1 MTASEL
7 PPGATGIITID
18 LDVIAAN
25 WRALT
30 ALVTP
35 AECGAVVKA
44 DAYGLGA
51 IKVIPA
57 LARAGCRT
65 FFTATPDE
73 AETARRLAPDA
84 RLFALDG
91 LLPGAAAIFSANDV
105 APVLASL
112 DDIATWS
119 AEAARTGKRL
129 PAGLQIDSG
138 LNRLGLSEAD
148 VHTLADEPARLDR
161 VDLRLVMSHLACA
174 DDPTHAHNETQRA
187 NFDRLRAF
195 LPPAPASLA
204 ASDGLMLG
212 ARFHYDL
219 VRPGYALYGGQ
230 AFQGGPTPVR
240 PAVTV
245 EARVLQVRTLV
256 PGDSV
261 GYSATW
267 RATRPTRLAVI
278 SAGYADGF
286 ARALSASSG
295 QESGVVAIRGQRAP
309 IVGRVSMD
317 LITAD
322 ITDLTT
328 DVAPGDLATLVGP
341 GLTIEAMGHAAG
353 TIGYEVLTRLGPR
366 FTRRYVGGAG

>member
-1 MTASEL
+1 MKAQDL
-7 PPGATGIITID
+7 PPGATGVITVD

-25 WRALT
+25 WRALG

-65 FFTATPDE
+65 FFVATPDE
-73 AETARRLAPDA
+73 AEAARRLAPDA

-91 LLPGAAAIFSANDV
+91 LLPGAASVFSANDV
-105 APVLASL
+105 APVLTSL
-112 DDIATWS
+112 QELAAWS
-119 AEAARTGKRL
+119 AEATRTGKLL

-148 VHTLADEPARLDR
+148 VHMLAGEPDRLDGI
-161 VDLRLVMSHLACA
+161 DLRLVMSHLACA
-174 DDPTHAHNETQRA
+174 DDPAHLHNETQRS
-187 NFDRLRAF
+187 NFDRLRAL
-195 LPPAPASLA
+195 LPPTPASLA

-240 PAVTV
+240 PSVTV
-245 EARVLQVRTLV
+245 EARVLQVRTLAA
-256 PGDSV
+256 GDTV

-267 RATRPTRLAVI
+267 RAARPTRLAVI
-278 SAGYADGF
+278 SAGYADGI
-286 ARALSASSG
+286 ARALSAASG
-295 QESGVVAIRGQRAP
+295 DNGGVIAIHGQPAP

-322 ITDLTT
+322 VTDIETPI
-328 DVAPGDLATLVGP
+328 APGDLATLIGA
-341 GLTIEAMGHAAG
+341 GLTIEAMGQAAG
-353 TIGYEVLTRLGPR
+353 TIGYEVLTRLGTR
-366 FTRRYVGGAG
+366 FARRYIGGGG

>member
-1 MTASEL
+1 MTPGL
-7 PPGATGIITID
+7 PPGATGVITVD

-25 WRALT
+25 WQALG

-57 LARAGCRT
+57 LVRAGCRT
-65 FFTATPDE
+65 FFVATPDE
-73 AETARRLAPDA
+73 AEAARRFAPDV

-91 LLPGAAAIFSANDV
+91 LLPGAAEVFRATDT

-112 DDIATWS
+112 EDIAAWS
-119 AEAARTGKRL
+119 AEAARAGTPL
-129 PAGLQIDSG
+129 PAALQIDSG
-138 LNRLGLSEAD
+138 LNRLGLTEED
-148 VHTLADEPARLDR
+148 VRTLADDPARLDGL
-161 VDLRLVMSHLACA
+161 DLRLVMSHLACA
-174 DDPTHAHNETQRA
+174 DDPTHPHNETQRA
-187 NFDRLRAF
+187 NFDRLRAL

-212 ARFHYDL
+212 PAFHYDL
-219 VRPGYALYGGQ
+219 ARPGYALYGGQ
-230 AFQGGPTPVR
+230 AFQGGATPVR
-240 PAVTV
+240 PVVTV
-245 EARVLQVRTLV
+245 EARILQLRTLA
-256 PGDSV
+256 PGDPV

-267 RATRPTRLAVI
+267 RAERPTRLAVI
-278 SAGYADGF
+278 SAGYADGI
-286 ARALSASSG
+286 ARALSTASG
-295 QESGVVAIRGQRAP
+295 AEGGTIAIAGERAP

-322 ITDLTT
+322 VT
-328 DVAPGDLATLVGP
+328 DVGIPIAPGDFATLVGP

-353 TIGYEVLTRLGPR
+353 TIGYEVLTRLGHR
-366 FTRRYVGGAG
+366 FARRYLGGGG